1 MEKEKEAETKKTSAK
16 KQPVATTK
24 KKKCK
29 PRGGNSP
36 VIGMN
41 GYSLE
46 EGDNTKYLTVNLEL
60 FNMPMIDMT
69 NPEEVQ
75 QRLSDYFA
83 LYARFD
89 MKPTVSGMAVALNGH
104 SRAWLWSVTHDAP
117 LGGRKNKCTL
127 PPTVTDCIKRAY
139 SMLEIL
145 WENYMQNGKIN
156 PVTGIFLGKNNYNY
170 QDRTEHVI
178 SPQLAED
185 EISAADIKKRYADS
199 DYQERLS
206 KNSEMTNGDTV

>member
-1 MEKEKEAETKKTSAK
+1 M
-16 KQPVATTK
+16 
-24 KKKCK
+24 
-29 PRGGNSP
+29 
-36 VIGMN
+36 IGMN
-41 GYSLE
+41 GYDLE

-117 LGGRKNKCTL
+117 LGG
-127 PPTVTDCIKRAY
+127 A
-139 SMLEIL
+139 
-145 WENYMQNGKIN
+145 
-156 PVTGIFLGKNNYNY
+156 
-170 QDRTEHVI
+170 
-178 SPQLAED
+178 
-185 EISAADIKKRYADS
+185 
-199 DYQERLS
+199 
-206 KNSEMTNGDTV
+206 